1 MTREALE
8 TGFETYVDDIMT
20 AAYDRFDVTAA
31 FAGGTSQGGRVVS
44 KLVKKNYL
52 LDRHVVKPAL
62 ESYEQDVL
70 DQVQVLLDYAETPD
84 AEFEDYSDEALSHD
98 TFYQSLREDLSEER
112 RGEIRERLVEQQRR
126 LAEAARPI
134 VEAEED
140 EFWPA
145 VEATLSRS
153 EAEQLVEEHFAFTE
167 PLREY
172 PDAFRFTETVDTGE
186 LLAGPLA
193 LGMPTPSV
201 TLDYTDEVR
210 RVLVEAERRTIDEVL
225 EEVDRRFD

>member
-8 TGFETYVDDIMT
+8 KGFETYVDDIMT
-20 AAYDRFDVTAA
+20 EAYDQFDVTAA
-31 FAGGTSQGGRVVS
+31 FTSGTSQGSRVVS
-44 KLVKKNYL
+44 KLLKKHYL
-52 LDRHVVKPAL
+52 LDRHVVQPAL
-62 ESYEQDVL
+62 ESYKTDVL

-84 AEFEDYSDEALSHD
+84 ADFADYSDEALSHD

-112 RGEIRERLVEQQRR
+112 RDEIREQLIEQQRR

-145 VEATLSRS
+145 VEATLDRT
-153 EAEQLVEEHFAFTE
+153 EAEELVEEHFAFTE

-172 PDAFRFTETVDTGE
+172 PDDFQFTERVDTGK

-193 LGMPTPSV
+193 MGMPTPSV
-201 TLDYTDEVR
+201 PLDYTDEVQ
-210 RVLVEAERRTIDEVL
+210 RVLVAA
-225 EEVDRRFD
+225 